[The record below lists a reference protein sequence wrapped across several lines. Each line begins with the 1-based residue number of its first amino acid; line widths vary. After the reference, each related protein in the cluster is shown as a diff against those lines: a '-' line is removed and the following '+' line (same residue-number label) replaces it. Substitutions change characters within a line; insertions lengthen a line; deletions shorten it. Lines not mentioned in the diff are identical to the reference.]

1 MLGSQNVLWM
11 YRKSGIG
18 IIFSTYIFMILA
30 LVPEKQMLGTSKES
44 VPLCG
49 MTARNFNNFHY

>member
-1 MLGSQNVLWM
+1 M
-11 YRKSGIG
+11 
-18 IIFSTYIFMILA
+18 IFA
-30 LVPEKQMLGTSKES
+30 LVPEKQMLGTSKET